1 MPGKHEGGIPSCFQV
16 FDFDSFRQVAFGK
29 DTVLVQ
35 PRQMV
40 ENSHVDQGQ
49 RLLEVLRRNRLGS
62 VQQRPRDGCGR
73 VRREVA
79 LMIVQYGG
87 NSVS

>member
-1 MPGKHEGGIPSCFQV
+1 
-16 FDFDSFRQVAFGK
+16 
-29 DTVLVQ
+29 
-35 PRQMV
+35 MV